1 MPLSLTGWGMIC
13 TLLSMTH
20 ADFINLWPSISAF
33 ADDLSIQYGTA
44 KAMRRRNSVPPIH
57 WPAMVSGAKAR
68 KIKGVTL
75 ATLALAA
82 ATPKA
87 EPAQDMAQAS

>member
-1 MPLSLTGWGMIC
+1 
-13 TLLSMTH
+13 MTH
-20 ADFINLWPSISAF
+20 ADFINLWPSLSAF
-33 ADDLSIQYGTA
+33 AEDLSIQYGTA
-44 KAMRRRNSVPPIH
+44 KAMRRRKSVPPVH
-57 WPAMVSGAKAR
+57 WPAMVTGAKAR

-87 EPAQDMAQAS
+87 PAEVAQDMQVAS